1 MLYTVQIIPD
11 YFYNMWPKLEIRF
24 FAMNYSVSCV
34 ESEII
39 SF

>member
-1 MLYTVQIIPD
+1 MH
-11 YFYNMWPKLEIRF
+11 MHAPKLEIRFF

-34 ESEII
+34 ESETI

>member
-1 MLYTVQIIPD
+1 MH
-11 YFYNMWPKLEIRF
+11 MHAPKLEIRF

-34 ESEII
+34 ESETI